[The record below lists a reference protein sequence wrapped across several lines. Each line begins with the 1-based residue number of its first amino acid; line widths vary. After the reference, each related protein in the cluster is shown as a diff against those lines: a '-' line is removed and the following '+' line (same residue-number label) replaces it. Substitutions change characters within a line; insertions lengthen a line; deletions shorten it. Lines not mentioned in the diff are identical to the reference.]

1 MVNTG
6 QEMNLW
12 RQFFCFSKND
22 PRASVIKSV
31 SSQKHGIERK
41 AHLGKELFTLILRH
55 HFTCCV
61 SLGVDTCW
69 MAGFTKP
76 SSLHHGSS
84 SLSLRITFQNSH
96 F

>member
-1 MVNTG
+1 MVNIG

-41 AHLGKELFTLILRH
+41 AHLGKELFTLIPRH

-61 SLGVDTCW
+61 SLGADTCW
-69 MAGFTKP
+69 MAVRCLQNPPVFTLA
-76 SSLHHGSS
+76 LHHY
-84 SLSLRITFQNSH
+84 L
-96 F
+96 